1 MVKASLISCLS
12 AGLSTHQVVTVR
24 LPTDRLIDD
33 VHANLCQRKQTNAAR
48 PRDVGRA
55 TGS

>member
-1 MVKASLISCLS
+1 MVKSSLLRCLS

-33 VHANLCQRKQTNAAR
+33 VVLTSAR
-48 PRDVGRA
+48 ESRPAPHGDSR
-55 TGS
+55 

>member
-1 MVKASLISCLS
+1 MVKSSLIRCLS

-33 VHANLCQRKQTNAAR
+33 VVLTSAR
-48 PRDVGRA
+48 ESRPTPHGDSR
-55 TGS
+55 